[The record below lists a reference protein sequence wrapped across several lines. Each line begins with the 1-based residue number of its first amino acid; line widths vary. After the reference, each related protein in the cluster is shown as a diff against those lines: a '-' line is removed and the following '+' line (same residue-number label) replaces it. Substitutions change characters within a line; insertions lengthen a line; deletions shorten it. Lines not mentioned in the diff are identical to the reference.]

1 MNRYEY
7 NKVTK
12 MLDELQ
18 ENLNNIRAVI
28 EGYEDLDEDYSEKQ
42 GIEAAVE
49 FLKKILSD
57 GPIQLP
63 EEYTY
68 SCLPLCLIDAIYSI
82 GVRYTSTKKVVERY
96 YNRYNIK
103 AFCDKHEMVE
113 FDKKHTLSNLI
124 EKIEGYK
131 KYENGFAR
139 FAEDILK
146 NKQRT
151 SSRNGIL
158 KIEAVYECAKIL
170 RDAGVEKISDFNEKM
185 YDVKV
190 ADEIKKKYCQ
200 VKGQGSGISLDYLK
214 MLCGR
219 TDVIKP
225 DRHILRFLNRFS
237 EDEISVHEAPDMMKD
252 ILQKLSMD
260 YPTLDLRTLDYI
272 IWEYMKDGISD
283 FDVI

>member
-18 ENLNNIRAVI
+18 KNLDTIRAI
-28 EGYEDLDEDYSEKQ
+28 IDGYDNLDDAYSEKK
-42 GIEAAVE
+42 GKEAAVE

-57 GPIQLP
+57 GELQLP

-68 SCLPLCLIDAIYSI
+68 SCLPLCLMDAIYSI

-96 YNRYNIK
+96 YSRYEVEPFGDRDDTYK
-103 AFCDKHEMVE
+103 FDEKH
-113 FDKKHTLSNLI
+113 KLSNLI
-124 EKIEGYK
+124 ENIEAYK
-131 KYENGFAR
+131 KDETGFVR
-139 FAEDILK
+139 FAEKVLK

-151 SSRNGIL
+151 SSRNGVL

-170 RDAGVEKISDFNEKM
+170 RDAGVETLCDFNEKM
-185 YDVKV
+185 NDEKV
-190 ADEIKKKYCQ
+190 ADEIKQKYCQ
-200 VKGQGSGISLDYLK
+200 VKGQSSGISLDYLK

-225 DRHILRFLNRFS
+225 DRHIIRFLNRFS
-237 EDEISVHEAPDMMKD
+237 EDEINVQKAPDMMKE
-252 ILQKLSMD
+252 ILQLLKED
-260 YPTLDLRTLDYI
+260 YPNLDLRTLDYI
-272 IWEYMKDGISD
+272 IWEYMKDSALD
-283 FDVI
+283 FDA